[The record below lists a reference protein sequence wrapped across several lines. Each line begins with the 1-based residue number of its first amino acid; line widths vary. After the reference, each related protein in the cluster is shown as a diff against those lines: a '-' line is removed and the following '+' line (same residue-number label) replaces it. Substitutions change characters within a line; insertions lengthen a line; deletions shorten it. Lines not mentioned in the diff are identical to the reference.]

1 MSLYDGS
8 GDDMN
13 IVGYKVSKLAL
24 RNTPSENPKSFKT
37 KTERQAKENEG
48 KTSSIINLL
57 DEIDT
62 TLYVINDKLT
72 EIPEMMLGNGMDG
85 GVFIK
90 EGQRISV
97 KELKEELKQRG
108 LNIGGNKA
116 ELLARL
122 EEYE

>member
-1 MSLYDGS
+1 
-8 GDDMN
+8 
-13 IVGYKVSKLAL
+13 
-24 RNTPSENPKSFKT
+24 
-37 KTERQAKENEG
+37 
-48 KTSSIINLL
+48 
-57 DEIDT
+57 
-62 TLYVINDKLT
+62 
-72 EIPEMMLGNGMDG
+72 MLGNGMDG

-116 ELLARL
+116 DLLARL